1 MKEGERELLVL
12 SYKKLPRVFSKLK
25 LRTKKNVYFVMTL
38 GDDLLRV
45 VALLF
50 CKRRVNIFTKLNI
63 GNK

>member
-45 VALLF
+45 VVTNF
-50 CKRRVNIFTKLNI
+50 CPIIL
-63 GNK
+63 